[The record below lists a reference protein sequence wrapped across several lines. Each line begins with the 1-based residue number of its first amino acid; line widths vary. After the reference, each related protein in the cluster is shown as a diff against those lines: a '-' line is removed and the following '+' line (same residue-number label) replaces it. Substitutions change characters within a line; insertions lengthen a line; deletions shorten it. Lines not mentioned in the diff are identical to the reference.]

1 MVLKD
6 FYKILSEEKTGDAKY
21 NIRILVNAN
30 HEVFEGHFPGNPIMP
45 GVCMIQIIKELT
57 ESITKSSLMIQ
68 TLTNVKF
75 MALINPETN
84 PELRLELD
92 ITTTEDDLVKVKNTT
107 YFNDTV
113 ALKLSNSGFVSGLIN
128 AINFTLVSVCIINEL
143 FVIDSVSSLII

>member
-6 FYKILSEEKTGDAKY
+6 FYKVLSEEKTGDAKY

-75 MALINPETN
+75 MALINPEIN

-113 ALKLSNSGFVSGLIN
+113 ALKLSNTYKKL
-128 AINFTLVSVCIINEL
+128 
-143 FVIDSVSSLII
+143 